1 MLSTV
6 LTVHEGLGAARRFP
20 ALARI
25 GPRVSAWEFA
35 VLVLLG
41 AAAAV
46 VSVFVKDKLGVPGHN
61 IVRVVFPLALGLA
74 LVPRRGAASV
84 MGLSG
89 MGAAMIFLLGGERGL
104 GAGAAT
110 SLVLTGL
117 LLDLA
122 LLGARSGPSVYLRL
136 TLAGLAANA
145 AAFLVRGGVKLLSG
159 GLVDGHPLELWWP
172 KAAVTYPLCGLLAGL
187 ISAAVWFRITART
200 SPKGDSPI
208 FAARKSGQSPRENRD
223 SPRAKIAQNDE
234 AAR

>member
-6 LTVHEGLGAARRFP
+6 LAVHEGLGASRRFP
-20 ALARI
+20 ALARA
-25 GPRVSAWEFA
+25 GPQVSAWEFA
-35 VLVLLG
+35 VLILLG
-41 AAAAV
+41 IAAAV
-46 VSVFVKDKLGVPGHN
+46 VSVFVKLSLGVPGHN
-61 IVRVVFPLALGLA
+61 IVRVIFPMALGLA

-89 MGAAMIFLLGGERGL
+89 MGAAMLFVIGGERGL

-136 TLAGLAANA
+136 TLAGLAANL
-145 AAFLVRGGVKLLSG
+145 AAFLVRGGVKLLNG
-159 GLVDGHPLELWWP
+159 GLVDGQPLELWWP

-200 SPKGDSPI
+200 SE
-208 FAARKSGQSPRENRD
+208 RGQSPRR
-223 SPRAKIAQNDE
+223 
-234 AAR
+234 